1 MNILITGGTGLI
13 GRALCAALL
22 RDGHALTVLSRRP
35 QTVAAKCGPAVRA
48 LGSLAEWRPEQ
59 HFDAII
65 NLAGEPIVDAAW
77 TAARKRRLWDSRVS
91 LTEQLVQHIAAARQK
106 PAVLLS
112 GSAIGYYG
120 DSGDTE
126 QDESGHAG
134 TDFAAK
140 LCLAWES
147 AAQQACQADVR
158 VCLLRTGLVFSADGG
173 MLAKMRL
180 PFALG
185 LGARLGNGRQW
196 MSWIHIDDYVAMV
209 RLLLLHTAAE
219 GAVNM
224 TAPRPVTNAEFT
236 AALAHALHR
245 PAFLAA
251 PAALL
256 KPLLGERS
264 VLLFGGQKVLPRKA
278 EALGYR
284 FAYPTLAGALEALF
298 GTTGR

>member
-35 QTVAAKCGPAVRA
+35 QTVAAKCGPAVLA
-48 LGSLAEWRPEQ
+48 LGSLAEWPPEQ

-77 TAARKRRLWDSRVS
+77 TAARKQRLWDSRVS
-91 LTEQLVQHIAAARQK
+91 LTEQLVQRIAAARQK

-126 QDESGHAG
+126 QDETGHAG

-140 LCLAWES
+140 LCLAWEA
-147 AAQQACQADVR
+147 AAQKACPAGVR
-158 VCLLRTGLVFSADGG
+158 LCLLRTGLVFSADGG

-196 MSWIHIDDYVAMV
+196 MSWIHIDDYVAIV

-284 FAYPTLAGALEALF
+284 FAYPTLADALEALF
-298 GTTGR
+298 GTTGC

>member
-22 RDGHALTVLSRRP
+22 RDGHALTVLSRKP
-35 QTVAAKCGPAVRA
+35 QSVAAKCGPTVRA
-48 LGSLAEWRPEQ
+48 IGSLAEWKTEQ

-77 TAARKRRLWDSRVS
+77 TTARRQRLWDSRVA
-91 LTEQLVQHIAAARQK
+91 LTERLVQRIELARQK

-120 DSGDTE
+120 DSGE
-126 QDESGHAG
+126 AALDEAGNAG

-140 LCLAWES
+140 LCLAWET
-147 AAQQACQADVR
+147 AARNAIQADVR
-158 VCLLRTGLVFSADGG
+158 VCLLRTGLVFSTDGG

-180 PFALG
+180 PFSLG
-185 LGARLGNGRQW
+185 LGTRLGNGRQW
-196 MSWIHIDDYVAMV
+196 MSWIHIDDYVAIV

-224 TAPRPVTNAEFT
+224 TAPAPVTNAEFT
-236 AALAHALHR
+236 ATLAHALHR
-245 PAFLAA
+245 PAFFAA

-256 KPLLGERS
+256 KPVLGERA
-264 VLLFGGQKVLPRKA
+264 VLLLGGQKVLPRKL

-284 FAYPTLAGALEALF
+284 FAQPTLTGALDSLLGAR
-298 GTTGR
+298 GR